1 MELCIIQYA
10 LSEYDEKTLLVHIV
24 LITKKFQ
31 EKHLYFAGQNYKTTT
46 YTF

>member
-1 MELCIIQYA
+1 MELCRIQYA

-31 EKHLYFAGQNYKTTT
+31 EKASIFCWPKL
-46 YTF
+46 